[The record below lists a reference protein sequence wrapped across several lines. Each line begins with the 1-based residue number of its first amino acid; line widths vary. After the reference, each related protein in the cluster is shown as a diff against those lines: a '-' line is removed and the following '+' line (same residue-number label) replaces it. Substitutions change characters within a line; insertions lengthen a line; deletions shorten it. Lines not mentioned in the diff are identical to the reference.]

1 MKSRAAGRNWRLEA
15 LAWAGAIALVAA
27 ALLLSRGHTEE
38 EDPPPEPP
46 PVEQQEAVSTVTS

>member
-27 ALLLSRGHTEE
+27 ALLLSRGHAETEE
-38 EDPPPEPP
+38 VPAEPP
-46 PVEQQEAVSTVTS
+46 PIEQEAVAPVSS